1 MVAGKDHPG
10 ASGSPGNRDCQR
22 PRPLRQYGLQEIAVA
37 RLEDGQPANR
47 LMLGPIGFAS
57 VIEVSRDRDPDELL
71 DARSVRLAAR

>member
-1 MVAGKDHPG
+1 
-10 ASGSPGNRDCQR
+10 
-22 PRPLRQYGLQEIAVA
+22 LRQYGLQEIAVA